1 MMSYRDG
8 RPYESC
14 FAGYLKPV
22 DDSKTQHLLSE
33 VERLS
38 KENTI
43 LKTEN
48 AMLKK
53 LLNNEPL

>member
-1 MMSYRDG
+1 MSYNNG
-8 RPYESC
+8 RGYESC
-14 FAGYLKPV
+14 FAGYLKPIA
-22 DDSKTQHLLSE
+22 DSKTQHLLSE

-38 KENTI
+38 IENVR
-43 LKTEN
+43 LQTEN

>member
-1 MMSYRDG
+1 MSYRDG

-14 FAGYLKPV
+14 FAGYLKPIT
-22 DDSKTQHLLSE
+22 DSKTQHLLLE

-38 KENTI
+38 IENVRLQTENT
-43 LKTEN
+43 
-48 AMLKK
+48 MLKK